1 MHSTTAMSSNA
12 FVETK
17 LYDGNNKTQKALKK
31 CKNGKAQHCKNIAFN
46 F

>member
-1 MHSTTAMSSNA
+1 LQWAVTLPKI
-12 FVETK
+12 FGGTK

-31 CKNGKAQHCKNIAFN
+31 CKNGKAQHCKKIAFN